1 MYSLLF
7 SLYRS
12 QVNGG
17 RVGEKAEGDDPPHA
31 DEREDEARPFFVG
44 DVCHGEVGHG
54 GAGGRGDTVRE
65 GIAEGEG
72 EDSGLS
78 GEADDVSERCHDR
91 HGDGRLPGA
100 GGDEKI
106 EAVLDDKHTEGDN
119 GGWEDVEHAG
129 EVVDDGIHDLGIVQK
144 DGGCLTHRNSET
156 GEHHALA
163 AFEEGI
169 TDVIRVQAADDAGED
184 AHDEEDRRDFIHIE
198 IKFQH
203 ADDDANE
210 VQTKEAKADGLPC
223 GEFFCG

>member
-1 MYSLLF
+1 M
-7 SLYRS
+7 
-12 QVNGG
+12 NGG
-17 RVGEKAEGDDPPHA
+17 RVGEEAEGDDPPHA

-54 GAGGRGDTVRE
+54 GTGGRGNTVRE

-78 GEADDVSERCHDR
+78 GEADDVSERRHDR
-91 HGDGRLPGA
+91 HGDGRLSGA

-106 EAVLDDKHTEGDN
+106 EAVLDDEHAEGDN

-144 DGGCLTHRNSET
+144 DGGCLTHCDSET

-169 TDVIRVQAADDAGED
+169 TDVIRV
-184 AHDEEDRRDFIHIE
+184 
-198 IKFQH
+198 
-203 ADDDANE
+203 
-210 VQTKEAKADGLPC
+210 
-223 GEFFCG
+223 

>member
-1 MYSLLF
+1 M
-7 SLYRS
+7 
-12 QVNGG
+12 
-17 RVGEKAEGDDPPHA
+17 DD
-31 DEREDEARPFFVG
+31 E
-44 DVCHGEVGHG
+44 
-54 GAGGRGDTVRE
+54 
-65 GIAEGEG
+65 
-72 EDSGLS
+72 
-78 GEADDVSERCHDR
+78 
-91 HGDGRLPGA
+91 
-100 GGDEKI
+100 
-106 EAVLDDKHTEGDN
+106 HTEGDN

-184 AHDEEDRRDFIHIE
+184 AHDEKDRRDFIHIE

-210 VQTKEAKADGLPC
+210 VQT
-223 GEFFCG
+223 